1 MRSDIH
7 ATRRIGQ
14 QGSLPTFAAPA
25 QTVPKTTDF
34 GTVLK
39 VGSAGQSA
47 LSLEQFDGPLTPFQ
61 DDRRSEVHHRR
72 CYTMKVFRQRTHGI
86 GS

>member
-39 VGSAGQSA
+39 VGSADEVTIGRIEPKVCCRGEEIKNGRFSRTV
-47 LSLEQFDGPLTPFQ
+47 SLGK
-61 DDRRSEVHHRR
+61 EVVV
-72 CYTMKVFRQRTHGI
+72 TLG
-86 GS
+86 